1 VTVDHGATAEHGVP
15 GAQTNT
21 DAVEAATARWAAAA
35 GLADQVLALP
45 LGRDRLRAASAVVL
59 ATTAVL
65 GLVGVTLALP
75 VPAATRMLMAVVFLL
90 LAVVVGA
97 VWLARVLALRRSH
110 RAAPVDAD
118 VVVAPLTP
126 RERQAV
132 HRAVNGRAE
141 APDDRVTVVD
151 AVAILRAEGR
161 DVRFQAGVTMAFAS
175 STVGM
180 VGMGGLW
187 PVWAG
192 VTVLWFVLLLVAW
205 RDLRLAERYLRRRGL
220 RS

>member
-15 GAQTNT
+15 GGQTNT
-21 DAVEAATARWAAAA
+21 DALDAATMRWAAAA
-35 GLADQVLALP
+35 SLADQVLALP
-45 LGRDRLRAASAVVL
+45 LGRDRLRGAGAVVL
-59 ATTAVL
+59 TTTAVL
-65 GLVGVTLALP
+65 GLVGVMLALP
-75 VPAATRMLMAVVFLL
+75 VPAVARMLMAVVFLV
-90 LAVVVGA
+90 LAVLVVA
-97 VWLARVLALRRSH
+97 VRLSRVLALRRSH

-118 VVVAPLTP
+118 VVMAPLTP

-132 HRAVNGRAE
+132 HRAVNGRAD

-161 DVRFQAGVTMAFAS
+161 DVRFQAGATMAFAS

-180 VGMGGLW
+180 SGIW
-187 PVWAG
+187 PIWAG
-192 VTVLWFVLLLVAW
+192 VTVLWFLLLLVTW

>member
-1 VTVDHGATAEHGVP
+1 MERGATSEHGVP
-15 GAQTNT
+15 GGQTNT
-21 DAVEAATARWAAAA
+21 DAVDAASVRWAAAA
-35 GLADQVLALP
+35 SLADQVLALP
-45 LGRDRLRAASAVVL
+45 LGRDGLRGAGAVVL

-65 GLVGVTLALP
+65 GLVGVMLALP
-75 VPAATRMLMAVVFLL
+75 VPSVARMLTAVVFLV
-90 LAVVVGA
+90 LALVIVA
-97 VWLARVLALRRSH
+97 VRLFHVLALRRSN

-118 VVVAPLTP
+118 VVMAPLTP

-132 HRAVNGRAE
+132 HRAVNGRAD
-141 APDDRVTVVD
+141 APDDRATVVD

-161 DVRFQAGVTMAFAS
+161 DVRFQAGATMAFAS

-180 VGMGGLW
+180 GGIW
-187 PVWAG
+187 PIWAG

-205 RDLRLAERYLRRRGL
+205 RDLRLAERYLCRRGL